1 MPEQQQQIAID
12 GHAHALMNVMVNFDE
27 ENFQMLMMSGGPA
40 RLYVVSPQHAKRVK
54 LLLER
59 QLEQYEKKYSKKID
73 ASLPTAATQATTDE
87 EVGFKVKEEKK
98 K

>member
-12 GHAHALMNVMVNFDE
+12 GHAHALMNVMINFDE

-40 RLYVVSPQHAKRVK
+40 RLFVVSPKHAKRVK

-59 QLEQYEKKYSKKID
+59 QIEAYEKKFGKID
-73 ASLPTAATQATTDE
+73 ASLPTATQATADE
-87 EVGFKVKEEKK
+87 EVGFKMREEKK